1 MLIGRWTRRI
11 TFARNNAAIIAG
23 NNLTIAAGT
32 ITNKYGDLIAGH
44 DLVIGGVGSSA
55 TGTTAADSLTN
66 TSGNILA
73 GNNLTLNVAG
83 GITNTLP
90 PPVQVHE
97 NYGKLEKYSA
107 CMTAGGYKESYCEA
121 YVDQQSGNSSIIGAG
136 NNLTINAG
144 SLTNVGSLITAGLN
158 ATINVS
164 GPVVN
169 SAQTLN
175 AYWHSHW
182 VQETGMFESDKRHD
196 VWSCGSAAECTSLYG
211 DAYTSV
217 GGVINPPT
225 PVGNIAATIQAPN
238 LTVTSGGQIVN
249 VGNVVGQSVS
259 LTGTSLIN
267 GITTANTYTPQVGNA
282 PQVISLAP
290 ANGGLNLTIPASLG
304 GAGSSI
310 LTGTTGQQNGPSYVV
325 GGLGATL
332 DPVSPQVLISNLP
345 ASLQPSTT
353 TFYFSPQQEA
363 IQLQQAALMQ
373 TGKASFIN
381 GLSTDSTS
389 QLTVN
394 DQQKLV
400 LYGNAVEYAKT
411 NNIQLGQALTPEQV
425 AGLSQPMLWYVEQT
439 VPEPGCAATGNAK
452 CPTVTALMP
461 QVYLPEN
468 FTALSA
474 GGQILAS
481 NDLSLNFGSTATGG
495 SILNTGSI
503 TSGGTLTVNTGTLTN
518 RANVVDVGEIWSYI
532 KDAGDLKTTGTM
544 VQPGGFMSAAAGGL
558 TLNVEQFNQIGG
570 ALQLLDPNGQVDQA
584 ATQAFIA
591 GVSAQLGENFLQQAL
606 KDDLHTDFVKQ
617 GGDFGIQQVGM
628 IMAAAMTGA
637 ALGPLFSGMIA
648 AQLGTTAATFVAGG
662 LGNMMASAALT
673 AMTSSTLTQVMF
685 TGSLDFGSV
694 LKTGLSAAVTAGLLN
709 GITYSSADGLGF
721 STTASPNSLSSLAGV
736 KPTFVEGTASQAGTA
751 SAGFSITQGMA
762 IFGQSVIQAGV
773 QSTIQ
778 GGSFLDAL
786 KASGVSNLS
795 AALAYQVGELGT
807 SNLGSVGYVAAH
819 AALGCASA
827 EALGT
832 GCSGGA
838 IGAAFSAMFAN
849 EIAKFVTG
857 GQGVTDPAQLAII
870 SVGTQLLSGVI
881 AGLVG
886 ADANA
891 AALAAQSETIN
902 NACGSKHGCGQIGAA
917 AGAAVGGGAAA
928 VGSVVI
934 DAATGGINIIATPAE
949 VAAVAAL
956 GGMLGGALGA
966 AIDRLDAMMSSSGEG
981 KSETKT
987 PNVGDPGSWYT
998 NPGSGQQRQYGN
1010 DGFPITDIDTDHDH
1024 GQGNPHSH
1032 NWEPNPNGGFPSR
1045 GPGVPVSNWP
1055 PIVVP

>member
-1 MLIGRWTRRI
+1 
-11 TFARNNAAIIAG
+11 
-23 NNLTIAAGT
+23 
-32 ITNKYGDLIAGH
+32 
-44 DLVIGGVGSSA
+44 
-55 TGTTAADSLTN
+55 
-66 TSGNILA
+66 
-73 GNNLTLNVAG
+73 
-83 GITNTLP
+83 
-90 PPVQVHE
+90 
-97 NYGKLEKYSA
+97 
-107 CMTAGGYKESYCEA
+107 
-121 YVDQQSGNSSIIGAG
+121 
-136 NNLTINAG
+136 
-144 SLTNVGSLITAGLN
+144 
-158 ATINVS
+158 
-164 GPVVN
+164 
-169 SAQTLN
+169 
-175 AYWHSHW
+175 
-182 VQETGMFESDKRHD
+182 MFESDKRHD

-259 LTGTSLIN
+259 LTGTSLVN

-310 LTGTTGQQNGPSYVV
+310 LTGATGQQNGPSYVV

-332 DPVSPQVLISNLP
+332 DPVSPQVLLSNLP

-389 QLTVN
+389 QLSVN

-400 LYGNAVEYAKT
+400 MYGNAVEYAKT
-411 NNIQLGQALTPEQV
+411 NNIQLGQALTPEQI

-503 TSGGTLTVNTGTLTN
+503 TSGGTLTVNTGALTN

-532 KDAGDLKTTGTM
+532 KDAGYLKTTGTM

-558 TLNVEQFNQIGG
+558 TLNVDQFNQIGG

-591 GVSAQLGENFLQQAL
+591 GVAAQLGDNFVQQTLQN
-606 KDDLHTDFVKQ
+606 DLHTDFVKQ
-617 GGDFGIQQVGM
+617 GGNFGIQQVGM

-662 LGNMMASAALT
+662 LGNVMASAALT
-673 AMTSSTLTQVMF
+673 AMASSTLTQVMF

-694 LKTGLSAAVTAGLLN
+694 LKTGLSAAITAGLLD
-709 GITYSSADGLGF
+709 GITYSAKDGF
-721 STTASPNSLSSLAGV
+721 DFASKVSDNSLSRLAGV
-736 KPTFVEGTASQAGTA
+736 KPTFVDGAVSQAGATTA
-751 SAGFSITQGMA
+751 GQWFTQGVA
-762 IFGQSVIQAGV
+762 ILGQSVIQAGV

-786 KASGVSNLS
+786 KVSGVSNLS
-795 AALAYQVGELGT
+795 AALAYQIGSLGAET
-807 SNLGSVGYVAAH
+807 LGQTGYVGAH
-819 AALGCASA
+819 AVLGCAAGAAVGS
-827 EALGT
+827 
-832 GCSGGA
+832 GCAGGA
-838 IGAAFSAMFAN
+838 IGAGVSALVADD
-849 EIAKFVTG
+849 IARAVTNG
-857 GQGVTDPAQLAII
+857 KGVTDPAQLAII
-870 SVGTQLLSGVI
+870 ASATQLLSAVI
-881 AGLVG
+881 AGAVG
-886 ADANA
+886 ANPNA
-891 AALAAQSETIN
+891 AARAAQNETLN
-902 NACGSKHGCGQIGAA
+902 NACAPGHECGTFTSALKDTVRA
-917 AGAAVGGGAAA
+917 TANAGLGIAEAVPNL
-928 VGSVVI
+928 V
-934 DAATGGINIIATPAE
+934 
-949 VAAVAAL
+949 
-956 GGMLGGALGA
+956 GGAL
-966 AIDRLDAMMSSSGEG
+966 
-981 KSETKT
+981 
-987 PNVGDPGSWYT
+987 P
-998 NPGSGQQRQYGN
+998 
-1010 DGFPITDIDTDHDH
+1010 GFPDYVPFLDKYKLAYDDPDFGELTSFLLSLGIAKAAGKPVANEASEATRPASAANTAAGTANSVSGARLSMQLSAEQSAGTRAPTSISSYSDHAIQQIAGRD
-1024 GQGNPHSH
+1024 GGIGVSRAAVNDAFANPTAIQYVPSKYGPTFKYVGQNATVVVNSQGNVVTAWGTSAA
-1032 NWEPNPNGGFPSR
+1032 
-1045 GPGVPVSNWP
+1045 GVRK
-1055 PIVVP
+1055 

>member
-1 MLIGRWTRRI
+1 MGPLQWTRRI

-400 LYGNAVEYAKT
+400 LYGNAVEYAKA
-411 NNIQLGQALTPEQV
+411 NNIQLGQALTPEQI

-532 KDAGDLKTTGTM
+532 KDAGYLKTTGTM

-558 TLNVEQFNQIGG
+558 TLNVDQFNQIGG
-570 ALQLLDPNGQVDQA
+570 ALQLLAPNGQVDQA

-591 GVSAQLGENFLQQAL
+591 GVSAQLGDNFLQQAL

-637 ALGPLFSGMIA
+637 ALGPLFSGMVA
-648 AQLGTTAATFVAGG
+648 AQLGTTAATFVTGG
-662 LGNMMASAALT
+662 LGNVMASAALT

-685 TGSLDFGSV
+685 NGTFDLGSA

-721 STTASPNSLSSLAGV
+721 STTASPNSLASLAGV
-736 KPTFVEGTASQAGTA
+736 KPTFVDGAVSQAGATTA
-751 SAGFSITQGMA
+751 S
-762 IFGQSVIQAGV
+762 
-773 QSTIQ
+773 
-778 GGSFLDAL
+778 
-786 KASGVSNLS
+786 
-795 AALAYQVGELGT
+795 
-807 SNLGSVGYVAAH
+807 
-819 AALGCASA
+819 
-827 EALGT
+827 
-832 GCSGGA
+832 
-838 IGAAFSAMFAN
+838 
-849 EIAKFVTG
+849 
-857 GQGVTDPAQLAII
+857 
-870 SVGTQLLSGVI
+870 
-881 AGLVG
+881 
-886 ADANA
+886 
-891 AALAAQSETIN
+891 
-902 NACGSKHGCGQIGAA
+902 
-917 AGAAVGGGAAA
+917 
-928 VGSVVI
+928 
-934 DAATGGINIIATPAE
+934 
-949 VAAVAAL
+949 
-956 GGMLGGALGA
+956 
-966 AIDRLDAMMSSSGEG
+966 
-981 KSETKT
+981 
-987 PNVGDPGSWYT
+987 
-998 NPGSGQQRQYGN
+998 
-1010 DGFPITDIDTDHDH
+1010 
-1024 GQGNPHSH
+1024 
-1032 NWEPNPNGGFPSR
+1032 
-1045 GPGVPVSNWP
+1045 
-1055 PIVVP
+1055 